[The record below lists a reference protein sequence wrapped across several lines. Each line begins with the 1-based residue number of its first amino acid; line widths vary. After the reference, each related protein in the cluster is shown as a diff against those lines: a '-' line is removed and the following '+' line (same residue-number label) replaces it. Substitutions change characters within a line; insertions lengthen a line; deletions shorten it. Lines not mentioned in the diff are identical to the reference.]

1 MERVTMPE
9 PLFSDPGF
17 RAAQSALDGLALRQ
31 EVVGRNLANVDTP
44 GYQAQSVT
52 FEDAL
57 QRVERGQQP
66 MRMVATDAAH
76 LSGDPSRTDL
86 VRLAPR
92 TGGSTRA
99 DGNNVDVDQELTQM
113 AETGIRF
120 QALSQL
126 VSKKLLLLKSIAT
139 GR

>member
-1 MERVTMPE
+1 MSNS
-9 PLFSDPGF
+9 LFSDIAF
-17 RAAQSALDGLALRQ
+17 RDAQTALDGLALRQ
-31 EVVGRNLANVDTP
+31 EVIGRNLANVDTP
-44 GYQAQSVT
+44 GFQAQGVN

-57 QRVERGQQP
+57 QRAENRVEAVP
-66 MRMVATDAAH
+66 LAATHAAH
-76 LSGDPSRTDL
+76 LSGESGRAAL
-86 VRLAPR
+86 IRQMPR
-92 TGGSTRA
+92 TGGSVRA

-120 QALSQL
+120 QALTQL

>member
-1 MERVTMPE
+1 MERLTMAD
-9 PLFSDPGF
+9 PLFSDSAT
-17 RAAQSALDGLALRQ
+17 RAAQTALDGLSLRQ
-31 EVVGRNLANVDTP
+31 EMIGRNLANVDTP
-44 GYQAQSVT
+44 GYQAQAVT

-57 QRVERGQQP
+57 QRVERGAQP
-66 MRMVATDAAH
+66 IRMAVTDGAH
-76 LSGDPSRTDL
+76 LGIDSERTAM

-92 TGGSTRA
+92 LGGSTRA

>member
-1 MERVTMPE
+1 MTD
-9 PLFSDPGF
+9 PLFSDSAI
-17 RAAQSALDGLALRQ
+17 RSAQTALDGLALRQ
-31 EVVGRNLANVDTP
+31 EAIGRNLANVDTP

-57 QRVERGQQP
+57 QRAERDAQP
-66 MRMVATDAAH
+66 VQLAATDAAH
-76 LSGDPSRTDL
+76 LTGDSGRTAL

-92 TGGSTRA
+92 LGGSTRA

-126 VSKKLLLLKSIAT
+126 ISRKLLLLKSIAT